1 MLYPHNFFFPLFCKF
16 QVCTPL
22 LQFIFGVAIDQVS
35 LLKTKEGLGDLKCP
49 PTPTNSKLLADM
61 MAETPKSTIRRSLK
75 EMGTPRTPTV
85 LNASFAK
92 TAKQKLLAQGCE
104 ILLELLMTDDQEING
119 NSSLIVTLGKRFLC
133 YCWTFMEKF
142 DCFFFLISPFGKTDR
157 LITYNSYP
165 S

>member
-1 MLYPHNFFFPLFCKF
+1 MCIALNLEAKDTEVGFHLAIILTYPYNFFFSICKL

-22 LQFIFGVAIDQVS
+22 LQFIFGAAIDQVS
-35 LLKTKEGLGDLKCP
+35 LLKTKEGLSDLKCP

-75 EMGTPRTPTV
+75 DMGTPRTPTV

-104 ILLELLMTDDQEING
+104 ILLEMLMTDEQEING
-119 NSSLIVTLGKRFLC
+119 NSNIIVTLGKRFLL
-133 YCWTFMEKF
+133 YCWMFMER
-142 DCFFFLISPFGKTDR
+142 SE
-157 LITYNSYP
+157 
-165 S
+165 